1 MTILGTLPLKA
12 KRAAA
17 LSALLLCAAPLHPA
31 AAQTPAP
38 DKTTVACV
46 GDSITEGAFVD
57 SSVRWTTVLQTA
69 LGPRYDVQNFGVSGT
84 TLIKN
89 GDSSYWKTAALTNAL
104 ASKPNIVLIMLGTN
118 DSKPQNLPAHPGEF
132 GPDLRDMISEFKA
145 LPTHP
150 KVWLVLPPPVFADG
164 LAGITEGVLT
174 TSIRPVIRTTAK
186 ETKSGLIDLAP
197 TLAPHPEDSRDHV
210 HPTPAGHKLLGDKIA
225 SVLEAAP
232 QKPGGK

>member
-1 MTILGTLPLKA
+1 MIVSPKY
-12 KRAAA
+12 A
-17 LSALLLCAAPLHPA
+17 LSALLLCAIPLLPA
-31 AAQTPAP
+31 AAQTPAAG
-38 DKTTVACV
+38 KVTVACV
-46 GDSITEGAFVD
+46 GDSITEGVFVD
-57 SSVRWTTVLQTA
+57 PAVRWTSVLQTD

-84 TLIKN
+84 TLTKS
-89 GDSSYWKTAALTNAL
+89 GDSSYWRQNALTHAL

-118 DSKPQNLPAHPGEF
+118 DSKPQNLPAHPGDF

-150 KVWLVLPPPVFADG
+150 KVWLVLPPPVFGDG
-164 LAGITEGVLT
+164 LAGITEGVLQ

-186 ETKSGLIDLAP
+186 ETGCGLIDLAP

-225 SVLEAAP
+225 AVLQAAA
-232 QKPGGK
+232 PGGK